1 MCFQRSYILHLGLEL
16 PLVSQGKPMLG
27 NIVPFVLLS
36 SKLLN
41 MLDGA
46 LSSLKLGKMF
56 LYAINFQWYVAL
68 STNVRKGGN
77 IQEGVEFPFKFIPL
91 NIILSCYLSP
101 SQCFQLQEGM
111 SLKKICIWPIWHFP
125 QSPSKPNISIAII
138 GFAIQALSS
147 L

>member
-1 MCFQRSYILHLGLEL
+1 
-16 PLVSQGKPMLG
+16 MLG